1 MVSLPR
7 RCRSVH
13 FLVAS
18 VSLAFAAGNAVQT
31 SVAREAGN
39 DGPIPAGSQA
49 PALPDFAKTV
59 QVRVD
64 GKLIFL
70 DKAVR
75 QNAADPQLKKY
86 RELRAVNAATPAGQ
100 LELARWCRKQKMAEE
115 ERLHWLTLL
124 NQKPGHPEAIKGLQ
138 LRRYQGL
145 LLTADEIKQF
155 KQQQAEADHA
165 AKKWL
170 PKLKK
175 LKLAIEHGGADE
187 RTAAID
193 ELRLIRDPLALPSI
207 EDVFGFD
214 SATLGVAIVE
224 IAGNIPGGQGAEFLA
239 RMAVNSADPYVRE
252 KAAEKLKDRP
262 YSMYVPTLIAG
273 LAAPIEL
280 SVNVS
285 VKKGHAKYEEIK
297 WEEFTGR
304 LVPGM
309 YNKIRLHSKYT
320 NADVLWWE
328 FEVRQ
333 RSGYLMTDYQPDRL
347 QFNYLLSRD
356 SPNPEKQYEA
366 SGTLEAQGLSGKN
379 SRRINSV
386 EDLDKR
392 VKEMNEK
399 QAALNDK
406 IHAALSKATGVSVV
420 PADQFG
426 TPNPQVWWEWWK
438 KQSEI
443 NCYFAH
449 GTEVWTQTG
458 PVAIEQ
464 VVVGDRVLARGA
476 DTKELAFHLVI
487 AKHEQPNGEMRE
499 MEIDSRTIVATPEQQ
514 FMVAE
519 KGWRKAIDLEAGSKI
534 ERLSDPHSVEK
545 VRSCDGAA
553 MYNLV
558 MADVPNYFVDRS
570 GVLVHDAS
578 RR

>member
-1 MVSLPR
+1 MIWLSLR
-7 RCRSVH
+7 RRFVW
-13 FLVAS
+13 LLAAS
-18 VSLAFAAGNAVQT
+18 VSIAFAGGRAVPMA
-31 SVAREAGN
+31 VARDGGN
-39 DGPIPAGSQA
+39 GGPAPTGSQS
-49 PALPDFAKTV
+49 PVLPDFAKNL

-70 DKAVR
+70 DQAVR

-86 RELRAVNAATPAGQ
+86 REMRAANAGSAEGQ

-115 ERLHWLTLL
+115 ERLHWWSLL
-124 NQKPGHPEAIKGLQ
+124 NQKPGYPEAIKALQ
-138 LRRYQGL
+138 LHKYQGL
-145 LLTADEIKQF
+145 LLTNDEIKQF
-155 KQQQAEADHA
+155 KQQQAEAERTS
-165 AKKWL
+165 KQWL

-175 LKLAIEHGGADE
+175 LKQAIEHGKVDE

-224 IAGNIPGGQGAEFLA
+224 IAGHMPGQEGAEFLA
-239 RMAVNSADPYVRE
+239 RMAIDSTDPYVRE
-252 KAAEKLKDRP
+252 KAAETLKDRP
-262 YSMYVPTLIAG
+262 YSMYVPTLIAR

-285 VKKGHAKYEEIK
+285 VKRGHATYEEVK

-309 YNKIRLHSKYT
+309 YNKIRLQSKYT
-320 NADVLWWE
+320 NRDVLFWSLE
-328 FEVRQ
+328 TRQ

-347 QFNYLLSRD
+347 QYNYLLTRD
-356 SPNPEKQYEA
+356 SPNPEKQYET
-366 SGTLEAQGLSGKN
+366 SGTLEGKGLSGKN
-379 SRRINSV
+379 SKKINSV

-392 VKEMNEK
+392 VKEINEK

-420 PADQFG
+420 PADQQG
-426 TPNPQVWWEWWK
+426 TPNPQKWWDWWA

-443 NCYFAH
+443 NCFFAQA
-449 GTEVWTQTG
+449 TDVWTQTG
-458 PVAIEQ
+458 LMPIEQ
-464 VVVGDRVLARGA
+464 VVVGDRVLARSVGS
-476 DTKELAFHLVI
+476 KELGFHLVI
-487 AKHEQPNGEMRE
+487 AKHERPKGDMRE
-499 MEIDSRTIVATPEQQ
+499 IEVDSRTIVVTPEQQ
-514 FMVAE
+514 FMVAGV
-519 KGWRKAIDLEAGSKI
+519 GWQKAGELATGTKI
-534 ERLSDPHSVEK
+534 ERLSDPYTVEK
-545 VRSCDGAA
+545 VGSCDGAA

-558 MADVPNYFVDRS
+558 VGDVPNYFVDRS
-570 GVLVHDAS
+570 GILVHDAS